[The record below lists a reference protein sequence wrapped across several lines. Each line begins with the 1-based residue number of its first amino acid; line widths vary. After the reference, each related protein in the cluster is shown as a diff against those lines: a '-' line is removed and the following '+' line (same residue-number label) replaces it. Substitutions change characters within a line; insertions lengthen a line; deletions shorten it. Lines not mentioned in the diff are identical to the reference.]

1 MSCHIH
7 QTSIFLTKIVTIFIF
22 KAFNILCQILK
33 RSFVFCLFLYFE
45 NNKYKN
51 EVKYDPNQVRTE

>member
-7 QTSIFLTKIVTIFIF
+7 QTSIFFTEIVTIFIF
-22 KAFNILCQILK
+22 KAFNIFCQILK

-51 EVKYDPNQVRTE
+51 VVKYDPNQVRTE